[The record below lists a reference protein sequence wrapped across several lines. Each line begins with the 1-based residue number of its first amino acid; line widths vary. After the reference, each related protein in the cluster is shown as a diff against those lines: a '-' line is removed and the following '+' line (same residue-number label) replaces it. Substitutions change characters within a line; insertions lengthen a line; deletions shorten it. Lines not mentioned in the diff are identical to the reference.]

1 VQQGPRGSDILTV
14 AFGTT
19 VAMWTAGYVC
29 RLPFVQAPPPV
40 LLLLLLL
47 CALGGGFLAG
57 CHAPRLLR
65 AGMLGGLLS
74 GLLNLLVLG
83 GLLTATDQPNRIVP
97 SALLWLPAS
106 LLTSALLGLAGAWL
120 GSRFRLP
127 VPGAAAWTAAFA
139 AVAAGAT
146 LLLLGV
152 GGLVTSTGA
161 GLAVVDWPNSFRY
174 GMFLYPLSRMTGG
187 IYFEHAHRLFGSL
200 VGLTTAAL
208 AFQVA
213 RVEPRRTVRG
223 LALLALAMVIVQGI
237 LGGLRVTGR
246 FTLSDVPGQTSPQI
260 ALAVLHGVLGQVFFA
275 VMVVLATVLRP
286 SWKDAAPVRRR
297 VRPSEAHVGALLV
310 GLLLVQIALGAF
322 QRHLATGVMLHL
334 LLAGV
339 IAPLAVWHGT
349 RAWGLHGDDPTLR
362 RLGLGLSFLTT
373 VQVMLGLCAYV
384 ASGAAGVLLV
394 SPAWDVALSTAHQWC
409 GALLL
414 GCAVCL
420 LTWERRLLGFPEPA
434 ASELAAQT
442 R

>member
-1 VQQGPRGSDILTV
+1 
-14 AFGTT
+14 
-19 VAMWTAGYVC
+19 
-29 RLPFVQAPPPV
+29 
-40 LLLLLLL
+40 
-47 CALGGGFLAG
+47 
-57 CHAPRLLR
+57 
-65 AGMLGGLLS
+65 
-74 GLLNLLVLG
+74 
-83 GLLTATDQPNRIVP
+83 
-97 SALLWLPAS
+97 
-106 LLTSALLGLAGAWL
+106 
-120 GSRFRLP
+120 
-127 VPGAAAWTAAFA
+127 
-139 AVAAGAT
+139 
-146 LLLLGV
+146 
-152 GGLVTSTGA
+152 
-161 GLAVVDWPNSFRY
+161 
-174 GMFLYPLSRMTGG
+174 
-187 IYFEHAHRLFGSL
+187 
-200 VGLTTAAL
+200 
-208 AFQVA
+208 
-213 RVEPRRTVRG
+213 
-223 LALLALAMVIVQGI
+223 MVIVQGI